1 MNTNVA
7 KPAKVAERGPID
19 CSIYDHGDF
28 TRPWPALARAWIWRC
43 SIWT

>member
-7 KPAKVAERGPID
+7 KPAKVAERGPI
-19 CSIYDHGDF
+19 DF